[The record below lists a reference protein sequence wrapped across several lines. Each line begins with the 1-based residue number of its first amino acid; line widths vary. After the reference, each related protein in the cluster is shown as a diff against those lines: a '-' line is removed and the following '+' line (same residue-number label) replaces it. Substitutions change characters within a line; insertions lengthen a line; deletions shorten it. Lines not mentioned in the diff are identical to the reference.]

1 MATSATEKQEIQ
13 AAVEITNQA
22 MNAGK
27 SVKEMIKT
35 ERSNWFDRHRGAVVE
50 SNNTFFHPI
59 IERVYMRDFDKM
71 SEYLYFI
78 PVFGR
83 ILLDKEEDVIRV
95 ETHVKNSIVKHTAA
109 IDKHIKE
116 ATIVYSQ
123 HGVDMPV
130 NFTNGRS
137 FDVKVTSPLS
147 RMFLELLL
155 QADKFLMLMNDLWVR
170 GLLHDGDY
178 EMNERKRSDFE
189 LEIKRMLNTV
199 NVTVLRQ
206 QRAILN
212 RLRNQNGEAPTKGN
226 ASGSKAAAAPS
237 SSKPTAA
244 DTPSQDKKP
253 AAKPKRVPKS
263 QADQKPEAAANE
275 KAEQAVVA

>member
-1 MATSATEKQEIQ
+1 
-13 AAVEITNQA
+13 
-22 MNAGK
+22 
-27 SVKEMIKT
+27 
-35 ERSNWFDRHRGAVVE
+35 
-50 SNNTFFHPI
+50 
-59 IERVYMRDFDKM
+59 
-71 SEYLYFI
+71 
-78 PVFGR
+78 
-83 ILLDKEEDVIRV
+83 
-95 ETHVKNSIVKHTAA
+95 
-109 IDKHIKE
+109 
-116 ATIVYSQ
+116 
-123 HGVDMPV
+123 
-130 NFTNGRS
+130 
-137 FDVKVTSPLS
+137 
-147 RMFLELLL
+147 MFLELLL